1 MDCKMDYIEKYGGS
15 FNNKNDIA
23 TNFQISPDIMQNV
36 FIIQADY
43 NTGDYCGDAHVLYVE
58 DGKLFEVHGSHC
70 SCYGLEDQWKPE
82 ETFPEAALKQE
93 YFKGNALL
101 KQMKA
106 DKSLISKLK
115 PKNTAAKAKKQDI
128 SKNLTDAIS
137 NINDETKIIDATR
150 KQLEANKEQVYNT
163 IINVVK
169 LITEAW
175 SLKEHDVKGKIA
187 RLARENG
194 YKLSTEES
202 SAILYNI
209 SSMLPIYNHSPLLI
223 TDHLDEWMSFKD
235 VSEMAVEK
243 LGHCINIRA
252 EFKSFDGFD
261 LTIDDDLFNAYAE
274 NDTDELRLETMQMC
288 IDEDLK
294 KMYKAYEKEFK
305 RKGVPNEQLQKKKT
319 KLEDLKKQVQKLESE
334 IDSFGM

>member
-1 MDCKMDYIEKYGGS
+1 
-15 FNNKNDIA
+15 
-23 TNFQISPDIMQNV
+23 MQNV
-36 FIIQADY
+36 FIVQADY
-43 NTGDYCGDAHVLYVE
+43 NDGDYCGDAHVLYIE

-137 NINDETKIIDATR
+137 NINDETKIIEATR
-150 KQLEANKEQVYNT
+150 KQLEANKEHVYNT
-163 IINVVK
+163 ILHVVT
-169 LITEAW
+169 LVTSAW
-175 SLKEHDVKGKIA
+175 LLKEQEVKEKISS
-187 RLARENG
+187 LARENG
-194 YKLSTEES
+194 YKLSASEAST
-202 SAILYNI
+202 IIYNI
-209 SSMLPIYNHSPLLI
+209 SSTLPIYNHSPMLI
-223 TDHLDEWMSFKD
+223 SENLEEMPFKE
-235 VSEMAVEK
+235 VSDMEVKK
-243 LGHCINIRA
+243 LGHCINIRV
-252 EFKSFDGFD
+252 EFKSFDDFD

-288 IDEDLK
+288 MDKDLK

-305 RKGVPNEQLQKKKT
+305 RKGVPNERLQEKKT
-319 KLEDLKKQVQKLESE
+319 KLASLKKQVQKLESE